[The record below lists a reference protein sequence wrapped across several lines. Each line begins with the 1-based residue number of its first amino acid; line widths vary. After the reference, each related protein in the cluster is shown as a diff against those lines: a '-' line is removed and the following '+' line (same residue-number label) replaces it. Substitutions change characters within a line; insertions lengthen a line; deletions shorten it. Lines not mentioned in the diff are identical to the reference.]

1 VRYVVALFLILLMAG
16 APAGAQEKNSAL
28 PGDPVLFKADQ
39 LRHER
44 KLGIVIARGN
54 VEITQNDRVL
64 RADTIS
70 YNQKTDTLKATG
82 NIVLMEPTGDVMFAD
97 YAELTGNFKD
107 GVIQNI
113 RILLSDNARVAAV
126 GGRRIGGEVT
136 EMRKVVYSPCRTCL
150 GPNRP
155 PIWQL
160 KAVKV
165 IHDRPAQ
172 TIEYRDAFLEFFGVP
187 VFYTPYLSH
196 PDPTV
201 KRKSGFLTPRYGS
214 DSQLGITLETPYYIN
229 IAPDKDLTLRP
240 IITSDEGPV
249 LAGQYR
255 QRFTNGRFEFEG
267 SGTRGSDETG
277 NKEIRGHIFSKT
289 RFDLTDTWRTGADIE
304 FASDDT
310 YLRRYGFR
318 SPDTLT
324 SHLFAEGFRGQNYA
338 AAEAYY
344 WRGLAADDDTG
355 ETPIVAPLLSYSA
368 LGQPGRGGG
377 RWTLDANFLSLTRT
391 SGTDSRRLSLLG
403 GWELP
408 HIAPTGEVYRLYAS
422 LQSDAYFVDDVVADG
437 AAPGTTLDGFT
448 GRIFPRIGLDWRFP
462 FAQSSGGSTRIL
474 EPVAG
479 IMISPNGGNPDKV
492 PNEDSQD
499 LEFDDTNLLSRN
511 RFTGIDRVEG
521 GQRLYYGLQMG
532 WFGQAATTSAFVGQS
547 YRVRRDSTFSTDS
560 GLEDHF
566 SDIVGRVAIKPN
578 FPLNI
583 QYRFR
588 LDKGDFSP
596 RRNEV
601 TASLGPKA
609 FKLNVN
615 YSFFGQGTGSGE
627 FTDREE
633 IITGFRSQITNEWA
647 FSASTQRD
655 LELDESLR
663 HNFRLEYVCDCFK
676 MSLDFTRTFTQDR
689 DVRPTE
695 TIFLR
700 LSFKNLGEV
709 GTSAGP

>member
-1 VRYVVALFLILLMAG
+1 MRCAVALFVVLLTASTTVS
-16 APAGAQEKNSAL
+16 AQEKGGLL
-28 PGDPVLFKADQ
+28 PNDPVLFKAEE

-44 KLGIVIARGN
+44 KLGIIIAKGN
-54 VEITQNDRVL
+54 VEITQNDRIL
-64 RADTIS
+64 RADIIS

-107 GVIQNI
+107 GIIQNI

-150 GPNRP
+150 GLNKQ

-165 IHDRPAQ
+165 IHDKPEQ

-187 VFYTPYLSH
+187 VFYTPYFSH

-214 DSQLGITLETPYYIN
+214 DSQLGITVEAPYYFA
-229 IAPDKDLTLRP
+229 IAPDKDLTVRP

-255 QRFTNGRFEFEG
+255 QRFTDGRFEFEG

-277 NKEIRGHIFSKT
+277 EKEIRGHIFSKT

-324 SHLFAEGFRGQNYA
+324 SHLFLEGFRGQNYV
-338 AAEAYY
+338 AAEGYY
-344 WRGLAADDDTG
+344 WRGQAVDDDTG

-377 RWTLDANFLSLTRT
+377 RWTVDANFLSLART

-422 LQSDAYFVDDVVADG
+422 LQSDAYFVDDVVPDD
-437 AAPGTTLDGFT
+437 AAPGATLDGFT
-448 GRIFPRIGLDWRFP
+448 GRIFPRIGLDWRLP
-462 FAQSSGGSTRIL
+462 FARSSGHSTQII

-511 RFTGIDRVEG
+511 RFTGTDRVEG

-532 WFGQAATTSAFVGQS
+532 WFGKSGTSSAFVGQS
-547 YRVRRDSTFSTDS
+547 FRVRRDSTFNTDS
-560 GLEDHF
+560 GLEDNF
-566 SDIVGRVAIKPN
+566 SDVVGRVAIKPN
-578 FPLNI
+578 FPLDI

-588 LDKGDFSP
+588 LDKDDLSP

-601 TASLGPKA
+601 TAGIGPRA
-609 FKLNVN
+609 FKINLN
-615 YSFFGQGTGSGE
+615 YSFFDQGTGSGE
-627 FTDREE
+627 FGNREE
-633 IITGFRSQITNEWA
+633 LTMGFRSQITNEWA
-647 FSASTQRD
+647 LSASTQRD
-655 LELDESLR
+655 LELNESLR
-663 HNFRLEYVCDCFK
+663 HNFRLEYACDCFGL
-676 MSLDFTRTFTQDR
+676 SIDFTRTFTQDR

-695 TIFLR
+695 TVFVR

>member
-1 VRYVVALFLILLMAG
+1 MRYAVSLLLLFVMAVTT
-16 APAGAQEKNSAL
+16 AIAQESKSPLAN
-28 PGDPVLFKADQ
+28 DPVLFKADE

-44 KLGIVIARGN
+44 KLGIVIAKGN
-54 VEITQNDRVL
+54 VEITQNDRIL
-64 RADTIS
+64 RADTVS
-70 YNQKTDTLKATG
+70 YNQKTDILKATG
-82 NIVLMEPTGDVMFAD
+82 NVTLMEPGGDVLFAD
-97 YAELTGNFKD
+97 YAELNGSFKD

-136 EMRKVVYSPCRTCL
+136 EMRKVVYSPCRTCVRP
-150 GPNRP
+150 GGP

-165 IHDRPAQ
+165 IHDKPEQ

-214 DSQLGITLETPYYIN
+214 DSQLGVTIETPYYFN
-229 IAPDKDLTLRP
+229 IAPDKDLTVRP

-255 QRFTNGRFEFEG
+255 QRFAKGRLEFEG
-267 SGTRGSDETG
+267 SGTRGSDENG
-277 NKEIRGHIFSKT
+277 SKEIRGHVFSKA

-324 SHLFAEGFRGQNYA
+324 NHLFLEGFRGQNYA
-338 AAEAYY
+338 AAEGYF
-344 WRGLAADDDTG
+344 WRGQAADDETG
-355 ETPIVAPLLSYSA
+355 DTPIIAPFLSYSA
-368 LGQPGRGGG
+368 LGQPGAGGG
-377 RWTLDANFLSLTRT
+377 RWTLDTNLLSLSRT
-391 SGTDSRRLSLLG
+391 SGTDSRRLSVLG

-422 LQSDAYFVDDVVADG
+422 LQADGYFVDDVVPEG
-437 AAPGTTLDGFT
+437 AAAGTSFSGLT
-448 GRIFPRIGLDWRFP
+448 GRIFPRIGLDWRYP
-462 FAQSSGGSTRIL
+462 FSRSSGGSSQVL

-479 IMISPNGGNPDKV
+479 IMISPNGGNSDKI

-511 RFTGIDRVEG
+511 RFTGLDRVEG

-532 WFGQAATTSAFVGQS
+532 WYGQKGTTSAFVGQS
-547 YRVRRDSTFSTDS
+547 YRVRRDSTFDLDS
-560 GLEDHF
+560 GLEDNF
-566 SDIVGRVAIKPN
+566 SDVVGRVAIRPN
-578 FPLNI
+578 YPVNV

-588 LDKGDFSP
+588 LDKDDLSP

-601 TASLGPKA
+601 IAGIGPRA
-609 FKLNVN
+609 FNVRIN

-627 FTDREE
+627 FGSREE
-633 IITGFRSQITNEWA
+633 LTTGFRSQVTNEWA
-647 FSASTQRD
+647 VSASTQRD
-655 LELDESLR
+655 MESNESLR

-676 MSLDFTRTFTQDR
+676 MSVDFTRTFTQDR

-700 LSFKNLGEV
+700 LAFKNLGEV